1 MSFRPPSTTSIY
13 EAVSSLLRPADGDRS
28 EHSIRCQLIY
38 NPAAPSYTLWVR
50 SGIRE
55 SMSAALA
62 AELGRP
68 FEVSSDY
75 WTLELKEAES
85 LLAAANA

>member
-1 MSFRPPSTTSIY
+1 MSFDPPSTASVY
-13 EAVSSLLRPADGDRS
+13 EALSALLRPADGDRS
-28 EHSIRCQLIY
+28 ERSIRCQLIY

-62 AELGRP
+62 SELGRP
-68 FEVSSDY
+68 FAVTSDY
-75 WTLELKEAES
+75 WTLELKEVES
-85 LLAAANA
+85 LVASGKG

>member
-28 EHSIRCQLIY
+28 ERSIRCQLIY

-85 LLAAANA
+85 LLASTNA